1 MLQGYITA
9 LDLCLQGL
17 ISPSTLGIDTKKLD
31 NAEAQREK
39 EKVTQYTRNK
49 VIRVLEKVLPQV
61 ATIALMTYDK
71 ANNSVAGEYTAT
83 ADFGEY
89 SSPSFEAVVETV
101 SKARPG
107 QPVMSIEKSVDELYG
122 DSLTEEEK
130 EEEIKRLK
138 EEAGI
143 IEKNEPTLR

>member
-31 NAEAQREK
+31 NADAQREK

-61 ATIALMTYDK
+61 AAIALMTYDK
-71 ANNSVAGEYTAT
+71 ANQKVAGEYTVT

-107 QPVMSIEKSVDELYG
+107 QSIMSVEKSVDELYG
-122 DSLTEEEK
+122 DSLSEAEK

-143 IEKNEPTLR
+143 IEKNEPTVW